1 MKSVLVFLFVLFTAS
16 CDQTDLI
23 SKENCPSCFKSIIDQ
38 SNPPLE
44 IWRYVYNNQLVYLT
58 KPDCCDQYE
67 QVFTSNC
74 SLICAP
80 GGGIAGK
87 GDGKCPDFYDNATNG
102 LLIWKKE

>member
-1 MKSVLVFLFVLFTAS
+1 MKTILALVSILVAVS
-16 CDQTDLI
+16 CDKTELT
-23 SKENCPSCFKSIIDQ
+23 SKENCPSCFNSILNQ

-44 IWRYVYNNQLVYLT
+44 IWRYVYNNELVYLV

-74 SLICAP
+74 TMICAP
-80 GGGIAGK
+80 GGGITGK
-87 GDGKCPDFYDNATNG
+87 GDNKCPSFYDEATHG